1 MAEHL
6 ATEARAGAAV
16 TSAAVAVL
24 TATYAGARRAQ
35 ALGAFGALAAASFVV
50 GPLVAG
56 TLTDLAGWRLVF
68 LANLPLG
75 LAVAAVAG
83 RVLAESRSPATH
95 PRSPA
100 AASRT
105 RWPGPAST
113 AC

>member
-24 TATYAGARRAQ
+24 TATYAGARRAR
-35 ALGAFGALAAASFVV
+35 ALGALAAASFVV

-100 AASRT
+100 PASRT